1 MPLIRKRRAPV
12 ADDDEEAPVAST
24 PQSTQRRHR
33 SPPASDHEDEEY
45 TNGGGD
51 ATPSDANLDQM
62 VKNMVRLALAC
73 EYARIPIRRADIG
86 AKVLGKNPRQFKAV
100 FDEAQLQLRAR
111 FGMEMVELPMKEKVT
126 VAQRR
131 EHPFLTPAAQKSEK
145 ASTTSK
151 AYILT
156 TTLPAKFRLPLTA
169 SPPPATTSSTSEAA
183 YTALYTFVIALILLS
198 GGSLPAA
205 KLDRYLKRTNADE
218 HTPVDGFEK
227 TEKLLARM
235 GREGYVI
242 KVREN
247 AGGEEM
253 VEWMVGPRGRV
264 EVGEQGVGGL
274 VRAVYGGGEEGDV
287 ADLEKRLQRS
297 LGVVSEQRRAAPA
310 EAPRKRG
317 RPRKETDDE
326 ADERLERSEDEDDD
340 DDD

>member
-12 ADDDEEAPVAST
+12 ADDDEEEAPVASR
-24 PQSTQRRHR
+24 PQSTIRRRH

-45 TNGGGD
+45 ANGDGD
-51 ATPSDANLDQM
+51 ATPSDTNLDQM

-73 EYARIPIRRADIG
+73 E
-86 AKVLGKNPRQFKAV
+86 NPRQFKAV
-100 FDEAQLQLRAR
+100 FDGAQLQLRAR

-131 EHPFLTPAAQKSEK
+131 AAQKSEK

-169 SPPPATTSSTSEAA
+169 SPPPATSSSTSEAA
-183 YTALYTFVIALILLS
+183 YTALYTFIIALILLS

-235 GREGYVI
+235 GREGYVV

-247 AGGEEM
+247 AGGEDM

-297 LGVVSEQRRAAPA
+297 LGVVSEQRRAVPAPA
-310 EAPRKRG
+310 TGTPAAAPRKRG
-317 RPRKETDDE
+317 RPRKETDEE
-326 ADERLERSEDEDDD
+326 AEERLDRSEEEFDDD
-340 DDD
+340 DDDD